1 MTSAQLDLDDL
12 LTRGAARLT
21 RDSPALATD
30 PALVSRLAR
39 VLGARLPCT
48 TEIHWVC
55 PVCRARTV
63 TRTRCGPRCTTC
75 HARVPAS
82 TNLLRQLPPVPVR
95 HWVLTL
101 PSPQRFELAGDPRSE
116 ATLIKTFIDAI
127 FTRLRTPGEDLGCGA
142 IAVVH
147 RTGSALDLNLHIHAL
162 VADGVFH
169 RAPSGPEST
178 SRPSEPEFTARPSG
192 PEFTARS
199 LTPDDL
205 TAVAREVHR
214 ALARLSSTTAPA
226 LATVQRSAR
235 SRRTTGRTTPLPP
248 DTACNLA
255 GLRLYTGSPLVDRAA
270 LRRVCDYITR
280 PAAARLARA
289 TGTSDELLLPLP
301 PQPDGSTHAPLTARD
316 VVARLVAATPAEPAI
331 SVRSFGVLAPRAAH
345 VWRLTRGHQLALP
358 AISAGPPRPPRPP
371 RCTRCDV
378 PLEALAVADASDPPH
393 LTAAASRTDCF

>member
-1 MTSAQLDLDDL
+1 VTSAQLDLDDL

-21 RDSPALATD
+21 CDSPTLAAD
-30 PALVSRLAR
+30 PAIASRLAR

-48 TEIHWVC
+48 TEIHWIC
-55 PVCRARTV
+55 PVCRARTM
-63 TRTRCGPRCTTC
+63 TRTRCGPRCATC

-116 ATLIKTFIDAI
+116 ATLIKTFIKAI
-127 FTRLRTPGEDLGCGA
+127 FTRLRTPGETHGCGA

-169 RAPSGPEST
+169 RAPD
-178 SRPSEPEFTARPSG
+178 G

-214 ALARLSSTTAPA
+214 ALARLPITADPA

-235 SRRTTGRTTPLPP
+235 TRRTTGRAPP
-248 DTACNLA
+248 PTADTACNLA
-255 GLRLYTGSPLVDRAA
+255 GLRLYTGAPLVDRAA

-289 TGTSDELLLPLP
+289 TGTPDELLLPLP
-301 PQPDGSTHAPLTARD
+301 PQPDGTAHAPLTARD
-316 VVARLVAATPAEPAI
+316 VVARLVAATPAGPAI

-345 VWRLTRGHQLALP
+345 VWQLTRDQQLALP
-358 AISAGPPRPPRPP
+358 AISGAPRRPPRPP

-378 PLEALAVADASDPPH
+378 PLEALAVADASDPPNL
-393 LTAAASRTDCF
+393 LTAAAARTDCF